1 MTRRFVKNS
10 RNDSAMGIFIKAGKD
25 AWAAGLS
32 AEMDIAQKYVSDV
45 LAIFADISGS
55 EFSILDAPDSLN
67 AILNWLRLI
76 LGRNIEC
83 DRKFVADRLS
93 IVNRKIDAELR
104 AVGISDLQRTRVLL
118 LGDLS
123 KCVSELLDRRLSC
136 PSPCSL

>member
-1 MTRRFVKNS
+1 
-10 RNDSAMGIFIKAGKD
+10 
-25 AWAAGLS
+25 
-32 AEMDIAQKYVSDV
+32 MDIAQKYVSDV

-123 KCVSELLDRRLSC
+123 KCVSDLLDRRVSC